1 MRGTVPG
8 LPSPYPLITLLP
20 AVYQEEDPFVGR
32 FTAGLDDVLAPVI
45 ATLDNLDAY
54 VDPMLA
60 PPDFLEWLAGW
71 VGVTVNDNAP
81 VALHRATV
89 ARAAELHRMRGTV
102 AGLRTALELLTGG
115 EVAVTESGG
124 VAHSDRPGTPAPGD
138 PVPWLRVRVEVPPG
152 TGWSPEALRSAVE
165 AAVVAA
171 KPAHVQHVVE
181 VSTR

>member
-115 EVAVTESGG
+115 RSRSPRAVGSRTPT
-124 VAHSDRPGTPAPGD
+124 APARPRPATRCPGCGCASKYRPAPAGH
-138 PVPWLRVRVEVPPG
+138 PRLYGPPSRPPWWPP
-152 TGWSPEALRSAVE
+152 SPPMFNTSWR
-165 AAVVAA
+165 
-171 KPAHVQHVVE
+171 
-181 VSTR
+181 